1 MDPAQQRIMLLM
13 PVMLG
18 AMFFYAPAG
27 LNLYWLTSNV
37 WSIVQQGVSLRLLR
51 DGGRGKDAAKEK
63 RSR

>member
-1 MDPAQQRIMLLM
+1 MLLM

-37 WSIVQQGVSLRLLR
+37 WSIVQQGVSLRLLG
-51 DGGRGKDAAKEK
+51 DARGKDAAKEK
-63 RSR
+63 RAR